1 MKLLDLFSDGKSKT
15 FQVVGLELKDADPWV
30 AYINTQTKESYTCRQ
45 EAFLSRF
52 SLLPPPH

>member
-1 MKLLDLFSDGKSKT
+1 MNLNDLYRGGDKT
-15 FQVVGLELKDADPWV
+15 FQITGLELKDGDPWV